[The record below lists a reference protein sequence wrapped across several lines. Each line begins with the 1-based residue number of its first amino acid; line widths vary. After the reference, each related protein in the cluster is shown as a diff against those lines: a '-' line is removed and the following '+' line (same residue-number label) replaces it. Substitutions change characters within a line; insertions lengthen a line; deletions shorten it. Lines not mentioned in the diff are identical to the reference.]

1 MIKTKKILDIENIGI
16 DIVSVNRF
24 KNKIFSENISF
35 YKKIFLQSEIDYCNK
50 FKSPYEHFAGKFALK
65 EAVIKSINED
75 VGLSEIVTSHTNSK
89 PIVKIKKSLSNK
101 YNFIASISHEK
112 EFAIAVA
119 ISIKNN

>member
-1 MIKTKKILDIENIGI
+1 MKTVNNTFGIGI
-16 DIVSVNRF
+16 DIVNVSRF
-24 KNKIFSENISF
+24 KNKPFKANLDF
-35 YKKIFLQSEIDYCNK
+35 YEKIFFEDEIEYCKK

-75 VGLSEIVTSHTNSK
+75 VGFLEIVTGHTNSK
-89 PIVKIKKSLSNK
+89 PTVKIKKSLPNR

>member
-1 MIKTKKILDIENIGI
+1 MKIVNNAFGIGI
-16 DIVSVNRF
+16 DIVNISRF
-24 KNKIFSENISF
+24 KNKPLKTNLDF
-35 YKKIFLQSEIDYCNK
+35 YKKIFLEDEIEYCKK

>member
-1 MIKTKKILDIENIGI
+1 MNNAFGIGI
-16 DIVSVNRF
+16 DIVNVSRF
-24 KNKIFSENISF
+24 KNKPFKANLDF
-35 YKKIFLQSEIDYCNK
+35 YKKIFFEDEIEYCKK

-75 VGLSEIVTSHTNSK
+75 VGFLEIVTGHTNSK
-89 PIVKIKKSLSNK
+89 PTVKIKKSLPNR